1 MEIEVQKINKQL
13 QQIRRTLRSLMQKR
27 RLLQELSRIEQQR
40 TDVCKKK
47 GIVFNYNI
55 RVRDTADAVV
65 AEWMFRISS

>member
-1 MEIEVQKINKQL
+1 
-13 QQIRRTLRSLMQKR
+13 MQKR